1 MGFTSLAQWLDWQ
14 ESLHSKEIDLGLE
27 RIRLVAQKFLSIDAL
42 PIVITVAGTNGKG
55 SVSSMLS
62 SIYQQAGYRVGLYT
76 SPHLVHYNERI
87 CINNIPVTDEQ
98 ICASFERIN
107 KARGDI
113 SLSYFEFGTLAALDI
128 FCLSDLDVV
137 VLEVGLGGRL
147 DAVNIAEPDVTI
159 ISSIDL
165 DHQSWLGNDRDS
177 IAREKLGVCRP
188 NIPLVIGELDPP
200 QVVEQYCHQQEI
212 PLYRVRQEFAFQSA
226 PVEMQQQS
234 SSHWQWLDRE
244 ENINALPMPKLRG
257 EHQLINASVAIK
269 ATRLLQ
275 KRLPVSVADIRKGL
289 LSVNLLGRVQHIQDG
304 EHHVIVDVA
313 HNPQS
318 ARMLSKSL
326 QNMHVL
332 GERVA
337 ILGMLKDKDIANTIG
352 PMLGLI
358 DRWYV
363 VDLAPPRGA
372 TGSNLSAHL
381 LSLGV
386 SETRVEQSVS
396 VATAYEAYTSRS
408 HADDLLVIFGSFL
421 TAADAMTLLVNQL
434 AKQSVNQPADQ
445 IAN

>member
-14 ESLHSKEIDLGLE
+14 ESLHSQEIDLGLE
-27 RIRLVAQKFLSIDAL
+27 RIRLVAQKLFSIDDL

-62 SIYQQAGYRVGLYT
+62 SIYQRAGYKVGLYT
-76 SPHLVHYNERI
+76 SPHLQHYNERI

-98 ICASFERIN
+98 ICASFERIDI
-107 KARGDI
+107 ARGDV
-113 SLSYFEFGTLAALDI
+113 SLTYFEFGTLAALDI
-128 FCLSDLDVV
+128 FCLSGLDVV

-165 DHQSWLGNDRDS
+165 DHQSWLGNDRES

-200 QVVEQYCHQQEI
+200 QIVEQYCHQAQI
-212 PLYRVRQEFAFQSA
+212 PLYRVRHEFAFQSA
-226 PVEMQQQS
+226 PLEAQQQS
-234 SSHWQWLDRE
+234 SSHWQWLDRDE
-244 ENINALPMPKLRG
+244 SINALPLPNLRG
-257 EHQLINASVAIK
+257 EHQLINASVAIM

-289 LSVNLLGRVQHIQDG
+289 LSVNLSGRVQHIQDG
-304 EHHVIVDVA
+304 ERHVIVDVA

-318 ARMLSKSL
+318 ARVLSKSL
-326 QNMHVL
+326 QDLHVL

-337 ILGMLKDKDIANTIG
+337 ILGMLNDKDLANTIG

-358 DRWYV
+358 DRWFV
-363 VDLAPPRGA
+363 VDLPPPRGA
-372 TGSNLSAHL
+372 TAADLSAQL

-386 SETRVEQSVS
+386 SETRLVQSAN
-396 VATAYEAYTSRS
+396 VATAYEAYKSQS
-408 HADDLLVIFGSFL
+408 QADDLLVIFGSFL
-421 TAADAMTLLVNQL
+421 TATEALTLL
-434 AKQSVNQPADQ
+434 ADQ
-445 IAN
+445 LEEPMANLNG